1 MKHINQLFVSS
12 PITTIVVACGGVKVS
27 VARDP
32 NAQDSDAGAADVA
45 KPTACECSSEPG
57 PQGPEGPMGPAGL
70 AGADGARGAAGPRGA
85 TGERGSQGPGG
96 AAWAHGAP
104 ARPRAHRLTGR

>member
-1 MKHINQLFVSS
+1 MKHINQLFVSAL
-12 PITTIVVACGGVKVS
+12 ITTIIVACGGMKVS
-27 VARDP
+27 MAPDA

-57 PQGPEGPMGPAGL
+57 PQGPEGPMSPAGL
-70 AGADGARGAAGPRGA
+70 AGAEGARGAAGLRGA
-85 TGERGSQGPGG
+85 TGEAGLQGPEG